1 MIRINGRTTIGKPD
15 KLFGVSALAK
25 ERIAEIGKE
34 NVINSTIGVLLDDN
48 GKLVVLSSVMDA
60 LHTLE
65 PEDFA
70 AYAPII
76 GIPEYKQAVTKA
88 IFLDEIPQNAYIET
102 CFTPGG
108 TGALRNAIS
117 CYSSPG
123 DKILTSDW
131 HWAPYNV
138 IAAEL
143 GREVTTYTL
152 FDENFHFNAPSF
164 KQSLSEI
171 LAVQDQAVVIINT
184 PAHNPTGYTFTL
196 DDWDKVIQIFRSFPD
211 KNIICV
217 VDIAYLDF
225 AGDAW
230 EYRRFLKKLGG
241 LPQHILPLIAF
252 SASKGFTMYGMR
264 CGALLCM
271 APTAELAKEFKDA
284 ASVASRAS
292 WSNGNHAAM
301 AVISKIFSDDELL
314 ASVTAERNL
323 YMNILQERGRA
334 FMEEAAKIS
343 LKCCPYDSGF
353 FITIP
358 CENAEEVG
366 KALQSLNVF
375 AIPLGPGIR
384 ISVASNTVAEC
395 KALPSKLSQAIQL
408 INGNK

>member
-1 MIRINGRTTIGKPD
+1 MIRINGRNTIGKPD
-15 KLFGVSALAK
+15 RLFGVSALAK
-25 ERIAEIGKE
+25 ERIAEVGKE

-48 GKLVVLSSVMDA
+48 GKLVVLSSVMEA
-60 LHTLE
+60 LRELA

-88 IFLDEIPQNAYIET
+88 VFLDEVPQDIQIET
-102 CFTPGG
+102 CYTPGG

-123 DKILTSDW
+123 DKVLTSDW

-143 GREVTTYTL
+143 GREVVTYTL
-152 FDENFHFNAPSF
+152 FDEDSHFNDASF
-164 KQSLSEI
+164 RQTLSEI

-184 PAHNPTGYTFTL
+184 PASNPTGYTFTL
-196 DDWDKVIQIFRSFPD
+196 ADWDKVIGIFKSFPH

-225 AGDAW
+225 AGEAH
-230 EYRRFLKKLGG
+230 EYRAFLKKLAG
-241 LPQHILPLIAF
+241 LPHHILPLIAF

-301 AVISKIFSDDELL
+301 AVISKIFSDDALFAKVKE
-314 ASVTAERNL
+314 ERDH
-323 YMNILQERGRA
+323 YMKILQERGRA
-334 FMEEAAKIS
+334 FMEEADRIG

-353 FITIP
+353 FITVP

-366 KALQSLNVF
+366 KALQTLDVF

-384 ISVASNTVAEC
+384 ISVASNTVSEC
-395 KALPSKLSQAIQL
+395 RTIPGKLKQAIEMV
-408 INGNK
+408 NKNC

>member
-34 NVINSTIGVLLDDN
+34 NVINSTIGVLLDDD
-48 GKLVVLSSVMDA
+48 GKLVVLSSVMEA
-60 LHTLE
+60 LHELA
-65 PEDFA
+65 PEEFA
-70 AYAPII
+70 AYAPIV

-88 IFLDEIPQNAYIET
+88 VFLDEIPQDIYIET
-102 CFTPGG
+102 CFAPGG

-117 CYSSPG
+117 CYTSPG
-123 DKILTSDW
+123 EKILSSDW

-138 IAAEL
+138 IAAEQ
-143 GREVTTYTL
+143 GREIATYTL
-152 FDENFHFNAPSF
+152 FDENYRFNDASF
-164 KQSLSEI
+164 RQSLRDI

-196 DDWDKVIQIFRSFPD
+196 EDWDKVIGIFKSFPD
-211 KNIICV
+211 KNIVCV

-225 AGDAW
+225 AGDAK
-230 EYRRFLKKLGG
+230 EYRRFLKKLVG

-271 APTAELAKEFKDA
+271 APTPELAKEFKDA
-284 ASVASRAS
+284 TSVASRAS
-292 WSNGNHAAM
+292 WSNGNHSAM
-301 AVISKIFSDDELL
+301 AVISKIFSDDALL
-314 ASVTAERNL
+314 AKVTDERNH
-323 YMNILQERGRA
+323 YMQILKERGQA
-334 FMEEAAKIS
+334 FVEEADKIG
-343 LKCCPYDSGF
+343 LKYCPYDSGF
-353 FITIP
+353 FITVP

-375 AIPLGPGIR
+375 AIPLGPGVR
-384 ISVASNTVAEC
+384 VSVASNTVSEC
-395 KALPSKLSQAIQL
+395 RTLPSKMKQAIETV
-408 INGNK
+408 NGK

>member
-1 MIRINGRTTIGKPD
+1 MIKLNGRTTIGKPD

-25 ERIAEIGKE
+25 ARIAEIGKE
-34 NVINSTIGVLLDDN
+34 NVINSTIGVLLDDD

-60 LHTLE
+60 LHELE
-65 PEDFA
+65 PEEFA

-88 IFLDEIPQNAYIET
+88 VFLDEIPENAFIET
-102 CFTPGG
+102 CYTPGG

-117 CYSSPG
+117 CYTSPG
-123 DKILTSDW
+123 DKVLSSDW

-143 GREVTTYTL
+143 GREITTYTL
-152 FDENFHFNAPSF
+152 FDENYHFNDASF
-164 KQSLSEI
+164 RQSVSEI
-171 LAVQDQAVVIINT
+171 LEEQDQVVVIINT

-196 DDWDKVIQIFRSFPD
+196 EDWDKVIDTFKSFPN
-211 KNIICV
+211 KNIVCV

-225 AGDAW
+225 AGDAK
-230 EYRRFLKKLGG
+230 EYRQFLKKLVG
-241 LPQHILPLIAF
+241 LPENILPLIAF

-284 ASVASRAS
+284 TSVASRAS

-301 AVISKIFSDDELL
+301 AVISKIFSDDALL
-314 ASVTAERNL
+314 AKVTEERNH
-323 YMNILQERGRA
+323 YMNILKERGKV
-334 FMEEAAKIS
+334 FVDAADEVG
-343 LKCCPYDSGF
+343 LTYCPYDSGF
-353 FITIP
+353 FVTVP

-366 KALQSLNVF
+366 KELQTLNVF
-375 AIPLGPGIR
+375 AIPLGPGVR
-384 ISVASNTVAEC
+384 ISVASNTVDEC
-395 KALPSKLSQAIQL
+395 RVLPGKIKQAIETV
-408 INGNK
+408 NGK

>member
-1 MIRINGRTTIGKPD
+1 MIRINGRNTIGKPD
-15 KLFGVSALAK
+15 RLFGVSALAK

-48 GKLVVLSSVMDA
+48 GKLVVLSSVMEA
-60 LHTLE
+60 LHELA

-88 IFLDEIPQNAYIET
+88 VFLDEIPQDIYIET
-102 CFTPGG
+102 CYTPGG

-123 DKILTSDW
+123 DKVLTSDW

-143 GREVTTYTL
+143 GREIVTYAL
-152 FDENFHFNAPSF
+152 FDEDHHFNDAAF
-164 KQSLSEI
+164 KQALSEI
-171 LAVQDQAVVIINT
+171 LTIQDQAVVIINT
-184 PAHNPTGYTFTL
+184 PANNPTGYTFTL
-196 DDWDKVIQIFRSFPD
+196 ADWDKVIGIFESFPH
-211 KNIICV
+211 KNIVCV

-225 AGDAW
+225 AGEAH
-230 EYRRFLKKLGG
+230 EYRAFLKKLAG
-241 LPQHILPLIAF
+241 LPHHILPLIAF

-284 ASVASRAS
+284 VSVASRAS

-301 AVISKIFSDDELL
+301 AVVSKIFADDALF
-314 ASVTAERNL
+314 AKVTEERDH
-323 YMNILQERGRA
+323 YMKILQERGRA
-334 FMEEAAKIS
+334 FMEEADRIG

-353 FITIP
+353 FITVP

-366 KALQSLNVF
+366 KALQTLNVF

-384 ISVASNTVAEC
+384 ISVASNTVSEC
-395 KALPSKLSQAIQL
+395 RAIPGKLKQAIAMV
-408 INGNK
+408 NNHR

>member
-34 NVINSTIGVLLDDN
+34 NVINSTIGVLLDDD
-48 GKLVVLSSVMDA
+48 GKLVVLSSVMEA
-60 LHTLE
+60 LHELA
-65 PEDFA
+65 PEEFA
-70 AYAPII
+70 AYAPIV

-88 IFLDEIPQNAYIET
+88 VFLDEIPQDIYIET
-102 CFTPGG
+102 CFAPGG

-117 CYSSPG
+117 CYTSPG
-123 DKILTSDW
+123 EKILSSDW

-138 IAAEL
+138 IAAEQ
-143 GREVTTYTL
+143 GREIATYTL
-152 FDENFHFNAPSF
+152 FDENYRFNDASF
-164 KQSLSEI
+164 RQSLRDI

-196 DDWDKVIQIFRSFPD
+196 EDWDKVIDIFKSFPD
-211 KNIICV
+211 KNIVCV

-225 AGDAW
+225 AGDAK
-230 EYRRFLKKLGG
+230 EYRRFLKKLVG

-271 APTAELAKEFKDA
+271 APTPELAKEFKDA
-284 ASVASRAS
+284 TSVASRAS
-292 WSNGNHAAM
+292 WSNGNHSAM
-301 AVISKIFSDDELL
+301 AVISKIFSDDALL
-314 ASVTAERNL
+314 AKVTDERNH
-323 YMNILQERGRA
+323 YMQILKERGQA
-334 FMEEAAKIS
+334 FVEEADKIG
-343 LKCCPYDSGF
+343 LKYCPYDSGF
-353 FITIP
+353 FITVP

-375 AIPLGPGIR
+375 AIPLGPGVR
-384 ISVASNTVAEC
+384 VSVASNTVSEC
-395 KALPSKLSQAIQL
+395 RTLPSKMKQAIETV
-408 INGNK
+408 NGK

>member
-48 GKLVVLSSVMDA
+48 GKLVVLSSVMEA
-60 LHTLE
+60 LHELA

-88 IFLDEIPQNAYIET
+88 VFLDEIPQDVYIET
-102 CFTPGG
+102 CYTPGG

-123 DKILTSDW
+123 DKVLTSDW

-143 GREVTTYTL
+143 GREITTYTL
-152 FDENFHFNAPSF
+152 FDEDYHFNAAAF
-164 KQSLSEI
+164 KQALSEI
-171 LAVQDQAVVIINT
+171 LTLQDQAVVIINT
-184 PAHNPTGYTFTL
+184 PANNPTGYTFTL
-196 DDWDKVIQIFRSFPD
+196 EDWDKVIDIFQSFPH
-211 KNIICV
+211 KNIVCV

-225 AGDAW
+225 AGEAH
-230 EYRRFLKKLGG
+230 EYRAFLKKLTG

-301 AVISKIFSDDELL
+301 AVISKIFADDTLFTK
-314 ASVTAERNL
+314 VTEERDH
-323 YMNILQERGRA
+323 YRKILQERGRA
-334 FMEEAAKIS
+334 FMEEADRIG
-343 LKCCPYDSGF
+343 LRCCPYDSGF
-353 FITIP
+353 FITVP

-366 KALQSLNVF
+366 KALQTLNIF

-384 ISVASNTVAEC
+384 ISVASNTISEC
-395 KALPSKLSQAIQL
+395 RAIPRKLKQAITTV
-408 INGNK
+408 NKHR

>member
-1 MIRINGRTTIGKPD
+1 MIRINGRNTIGKPD

-25 ERIAEIGKE
+25 ARIAEIGKE
-34 NVINSTIGVLLDDN
+34 NVINSTLGVLLDDN
-48 GKLVVLSSVMDA
+48 GKLVVLSSVMEA
-60 LHTLE
+60 LHELR
-65 PEDFA
+65 PEEFA

-76 GIPEYKQAVTKA
+76 GIPEYKEAVTKA
-88 IFLDEIPQNAYIET
+88 VFLDEVPQDLFIET
-102 CFTPGG
+102 CYAPGG

-123 DKILTSDW
+123 DKILTADW

-143 GREVTTYTL
+143 GREVKTYTL
-152 FDENFHFNAPSF
+152 FDEDYHFNDASF
-164 KQSLSEI
+164 RKSLSDI

-196 DDWDKVIQIFRSFPD
+196 EDWDKVIDIFKSFPH

-225 AGDAW
+225 AGEAHA
-230 EYRRFLKKLGG
+230 YRAFLKKLSG
-241 LPQHILPLIAF
+241 LPHHILPLIAF

-271 APTAELAKEFKDA
+271 APTADLAKEFRDA

-292 WSNGNHAAM
+292 WSNGNHSAM
-301 AVISKIFSDDELL
+301 AVISKIFADDALL
-314 ASVTAERNL
+314 AKVTDERNH
-323 YMNILQERGRA
+323 YMQILQERGRA
-334 FMEEAAKIS
+334 FMEEANKIG

-353 FITIP
+353 FITVP

-366 KALQSLNVF
+366 KALQALNVF

-384 ISVASNTVAEC
+384 VSVASNTVEEC
-395 KALPSKLSQAIQL
+395 RAIPGRLQQAIESV
-408 INGNK
+408 NGK

>member
-25 ERIAEIGKE
+25 ERIAQIGKE
-34 NVINSTIGVLLDDN
+34 NVINSTLGVLLDDD
-48 GKLVVLSSVMDA
+48 GKLVVLSSVMEA
-60 LHTLE
+60 LRELK
-65 PEDFA
+65 PEEYA

-76 GIPEYKQAVTKA
+76 GIPEYKEAVTKA
-88 IFLDEIPQNAYIET
+88 VFLDEIPKDVFIET
-102 CFTPGG
+102 CYTPGG
-108 TGALRNAIS
+108 TGALRNAVS
-117 CYSSPG
+117 CYTSPG

-143 GREVTTYTL
+143 GREVVTYTL
-152 FDENFHFNAPSF
+152 FDEELHFNDAAF
-164 KQSLSEI
+164 AQALGEI
-171 LAVQDQAVVIINT
+171 LTVQDQAVVIINT

-196 DDWDKVIQIFRSFPD
+196 EDWEKVIGIFKQFPH
-211 KNIICV
+211 KNIVCV

-225 AGDAW
+225 AGDAH
-230 EYRRFLKKLGG
+230 EYRGFLKKLTG
-241 LPQHILPLIAF
+241 LPHNILPLIAF

-271 APTAELAKEFKDA
+271 APTPELAGEFKDA

-292 WSNGNHAAM
+292 WSNGNHSAM
-301 AVISKIFSDDELL
+301 AVISKIFADDALL
-314 ASVTAERNL
+314 AKVTEERDR
-323 YMNILQERGRA
+323 YRKDLQARGAA
-334 FMEEAAKIS
+334 FMEEAAKIG

-366 KALQSLNVF
+366 KALQTLNVF

-384 ISVASNTVAEC
+384 VSVASNTIAEC
-395 KALPSKLSQAIQL
+395 RVIPGKLKQAIAMVNQ
-408 INGNK
+408 K